1 MYAGHG
7 HGASAWGRVADNPTG
22 LDAINP
28 GEHLD
33 VETIVDR
40 ARTELGSVS
49 THSVYDALH
58 TLDSAGL
65 VRRIEPAGGPALFE
79 IRVGDNHHHLIC
91 RGCGMVVDVDC
102 AAGAA
107 PCLDVPDTDGFVVD
121 EAEVTW
127 WGYCPAC
134 QRLAETGPQRPAD
147 EEAASR
153 SPRG

>member
-49 THSVYDALH
+49 TQAVYDALH

-79 IRVGDNHHHLIC
+79 ARREG
-91 RGCGMVVDVDC
+91 
-102 AAGAA
+102 
-107 PCLDVPDTDGFVVD
+107 
-121 EAEVTW
+121 
-127 WGYCPAC
+127 PATTLPTRK
-134 QRLAETGPQRPAD
+134 RLAAAL
-147 EEAASR
+147 AASR
-153 SPRG
+153 